1 MPIVDSSTIRRLI
14 TGDEGAFRHTY
25 DVYSEQ
31 VYQLAFRFLKD
42 KAWSEEIVQDV
53 FLKLWLNRE
62 GLDDQG
68 NIWLYLYVI
77 AKRLC
82 LNKLRETRKSVAL
95 FEQLMRNMEVAGNL
109 SEEQLIANELEQYTQ
124 RLILCLPKQQQLI
137 FKLSRE
143 EGLTHNEIAQKLGL
157 SPNTVKNHMVQALKT
172 LKTTLNQSGYTYVL
186 ALAFVSL
193 VMS

>member
-1 MPIVDSSTIRRLI
+1 MPLVDTSTIRRLI
-14 TGDEGAFRHTY
+14 AGDELAFRRVY
-25 DVYSEQ
+25 DFHSEQ

-42 KAWSEEIVQDV
+42 TAWSEEIVQDV

-62 GLDDQG
+62 GLDEQG

-77 AKRLC
+77 TKRLC
-82 LNKLRETRKSVAL
+82 LNKLREVRKSAML
-95 FEQLMRNMEVAGNL
+95 LEQLMRNMEVAGNQ
-109 SEEQLIANELEQYTQ
+109 SEEQLMANELERHAQ
-124 RLILCLPKQQQLI
+124 RLISSLPKQQQLI

-172 LKTTLNQSGYTYVL
+172 LKSTLQQSGYTYVL
-186 ALAFVSL
+186 ALVFL
-193 VMS
+193 GLMMP

>member
-1 MPIVDSSTIRRLI
+1 M
-14 TGDEGAFRHTY
+14 
-25 DVYSEQ
+25 
-31 VYQLAFRFLKD
+31 AFRFLKD
-42 KAWSEEIVQDV
+42 TAWSEEIVQDV

-82 LNKLRETRKSVAL
+82 LNKLREVRKSMEL
-95 FEQLMRNMEVAGNL
+95 LEQLMRNIEVAVNV
-109 SEEQLIANELEQYTQ
+109 SEEQLIAEELEQHAE
-124 RLILCLPKQQQLI
+124 RLISSLPKQQQLI

-143 EGLTHNEIAQKLGL
+143 EGLTHNEIAQKLGI

-172 LKTTLNQSGYTYVL
+172 LKSTLQQSGYTYL
-186 ALAFVSL
+186 QALVFLSL
-193 VMS
+193 GQL